1 MKINIF
7 GLNKDWDRV
16 DKALYQVWCMN
27 QSDTML
33 PKFLDRDFKRCFNNI
48 KQEYTYKQICKELG
62 IKA

>member
-7 GLNKDWDRV
+7 GLNKKKDWGKV

-33 PKFLDRDFKRCFNNI
+33 PKFLDADFKRCFDNI
-48 KQEYTYKQICKELG
+48 RKQYSYKRICEELK
-62 IKA
+62 I